1 MGFLRRKEHP
11 GDIIQKINADVQKIF
26 ADPEYKQKF
35 LTPNFLNIIAGSP
48 KEFAAYIDTE
58 AAKWSAVIKAA
69 HLQIN

>member
-1 MGFLRRKEHP
+1 VYEASENTTP
-11 GDIIQKINADVQKIF
+11 
-26 ADPEYKQKF
+26 KF
-35 LTPNFLNIIAGSP
+35 CRDATCHGAKNFLNIITGSP

>member
-1 MGFLRRKEHP
+1 VYEASENTTP
-11 GDIIQKINADVQKIF
+11 
-26 ADPEYKQKF
+26 KF
-35 LTPNFLNIIAGSP
+35 CRDATGHGAKNFLNIIAGSP